1 MAIKL
6 SEIAE
11 ALEMMNDDI
20 RYVYDSA
27 NEDIVMLWD
36 GKWRI

>member
-20 RYVYDSA
+20 RYVYDYA

-36 GKWRI
+36 GKWGI